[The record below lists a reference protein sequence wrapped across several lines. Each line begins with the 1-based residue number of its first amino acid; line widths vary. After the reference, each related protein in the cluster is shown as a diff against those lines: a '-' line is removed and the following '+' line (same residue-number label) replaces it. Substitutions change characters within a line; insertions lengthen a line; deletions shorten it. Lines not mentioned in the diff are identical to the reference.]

1 MLRDKNQSS
10 VRKRRERS
18 DGEETVATLNRMVIE
33 KLKGFNESERS
44 ERALWLTM
52 AMERKC

>member
-18 DGEETVATLNRMVIE
+18 DGEEMVATLNRMVIE

>member
-33 KLKGFNESERS
+33 KLKGVREVRELAS
-44 ERALWLTM
+44 WLTM